1 MRGSSIKVTSIKGLL
16 AQTLYFKIRLS
27 QRKSKLIL
35 ISTSKSKKI
44 KRTNFLIAMKITPK
58 PRTSILNNQ
67 KPTTKQIKT

>member
-16 AQTLYFKIRLS
+16 AQTLDFKIRLS

-35 ISTSKSKKI
+35 SKKI
-44 KRTNFLIAMKITPK
+44 KRTNLLIAMKITPK